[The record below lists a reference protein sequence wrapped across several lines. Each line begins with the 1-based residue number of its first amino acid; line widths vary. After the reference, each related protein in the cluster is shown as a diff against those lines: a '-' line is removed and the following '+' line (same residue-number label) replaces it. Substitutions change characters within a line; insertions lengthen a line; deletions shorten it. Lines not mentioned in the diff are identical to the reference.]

1 MKFENKSGIMAYK
14 QFAGFLMTL
23 VICICM
29 CGAINS
35 RAAGVEALANATN
48 GLRGVWFSYI
58 NWSEMPSEEA
68 AFKKEADK
76 VMETIAANGM
86 NAIFCHVHSH
96 TDAYYK
102 SDIFPVSKF
111 LPANPD
117 KFDALGYM
125 VDSAHRHG
133 IQFHAWLNP
142 YRVTGSMKKWEEE
155 KEDSISKRCYN
166 NPETNRNVL
175 LFDGSY
181 YLNPSKKEVRDLI
194 VSAVQ
199 EVMTKYDVDGVQ
211 FDDYFYPGLGT
222 GADTNFDYQEYVESG
237 STLPIAE
244 WRRDNVSALIE
255 AVYAKVHEMKPG
267 AVFGVSPVAQ
277 LKYLKSN
284 RSYFVDID
292 EWLSSDKYV
301 DYILPQIY
309 FGFEQ
314 KTGSGA
320 ISDAAYEVCLNDW
333 INLMEKNNSKVKLY
347 VGLALYKCNTDSWD
361 GNDIPEW
368 LRYNDIL
375 AREVL
380 AALGTGKVSGFGIYA
395 YQNLVDS
402 KVIKEVE
409 NLRKIFLGA

>member
-1 MKFENKSGIMAYK
+1 MRYEVWSVQCFRKYFHKCMLAVIMC
-14 QFAGFLMTL
+14 LL
-23 VICICM
+23 M
-29 CGAINS
+29 CGVISS
-35 RAAGVEALANATN
+35 RAAGINSAPGAKD
-48 GLRGVWFSYI
+48 GLKGVWFSYI
-58 NWSEMPSEEA
+58 NWADMPSDEVQ
-68 AFKKEADK
+68 FKKEADK
-76 VMETIAANGM
+76 VMENIAANGM

-111 LPANPD
+111 LPTDSD
-117 KFDALGYM
+117 KFDALQYM
-125 VDSAHRHG
+125 IDSAHRHG
-133 IQFHAWLNP
+133 LQFHAWLNP

-155 KEDSISKRCYN
+155 SADSISRRMYDN
-166 NPETNRNVL
+166 AETNRNVL

-181 YLNPSKKEVRDLI
+181 YLNPSKKEARDLI

-211 FDDYFYPGLGT
+211 FDDYFYPGLGE
-222 GADTNFDYQEYVESG
+222 GADTNFDYPEYASSG
-237 STLPIAE
+237 SSLSIAD
-244 WRRDNVSALIE
+244 WRRENVSALIE
-255 AVYAKVHEMKPG
+255 AVYAKVHEMKSS
-267 AVFGVSPVAQ
+267 AVFGVSPVAE

-292 EWLSSDKYV
+292 KWLSSDKYI

-320 ISDAAYEVCLNDW
+320 VSEAAFEVCLNDW
-333 INLMEKNNSKVKLY
+333 IKLMDKNKSKVKLY
-347 VGLALYKCNTDSWD
+347 VGLALYKCNTDTWD
-361 GNDIPEW
+361 GNAVPEW

-380 AALGTGKVSGFGIYA
+380 TALGTGKVSGFGVYA

-402 KVIKEVE
+402 KAKTEVE
-409 NLRKIFLGA
+409 NLKNIFLGI